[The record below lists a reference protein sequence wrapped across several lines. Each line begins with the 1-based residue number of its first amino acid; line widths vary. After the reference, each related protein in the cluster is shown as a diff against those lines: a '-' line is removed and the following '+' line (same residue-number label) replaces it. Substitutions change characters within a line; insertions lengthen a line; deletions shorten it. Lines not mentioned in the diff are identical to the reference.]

1 VSSAEQRDRGLAIN
15 HLYKA
20 RAEVYRLSQLAAVQA
35 FWQPDLRITTG
46 QGELMGVYSDI
57 SRAVELLERW
67 G

>member
-1 VSSAEQRDRGLAIN
+1 MSSAEQHDRGLAIN

-20 RAEVYRLSQLAAVQA
+20 RAEVYRLSQMAAIQA
-35 FWQPDLRITTG
+35 LGQLDLRITTG